1 LFYKAFAQARAYFVY
16 GGCAMSIINKKAFT
30 LIELLVVVLIIGI
43 LAAIALPQYQA
54 AVEKSKASEAL
65 IMVKALKNAQ
75 DMYFLATG
83 NYPTSFDDFDIS
95 IPNITGTCPG
105 TDRYICVYSKNW
117 DFELWKEEGGI
128 LGARNKTGDLVIGW
142 YPSRG
147 AYRNTF
153 ACAVSN
159 NSANAAKYHKLCK
172 SLNGVVAMAD
182 ATWTYY
188 ALR

>member
-1 LFYKAFAQARAYFVY
+1 
-16 GGCAMSIINKKAFT
+16 MSIINKKAFT

-65 IMVKALKNAQ
+65 IMVKAIKNAQ

-83 NYPTSFDDFDIS
+83 KNYPTSFDELDIS
-95 IPNITGTCPG
+95 IPNITGTCPS
-105 TDRYICVYSKNW
+105 TDRTICVYSKNW
-117 DFELWKEEGGI
+117 TFELWNTGDSD
-128 LGARNKTGDLVIGW
+128 ARNKTGDLLIAW
-142 YPSRG
+142 YSNLG
-147 AYRNTF
+147 TYRNTF
-153 ACAVSN
+153 GCAVSN

-172 SLNGVVAMAD
+172 SLNGVVAKADD